1 MRNRTKDQMTL
12 TLIRHGETKA
22 NAQRR
27 YLGKTDESLSEHGI
41 RILQSYKERN
51 LYPRADYLFS
61 SPMKR
66 CIETAEI
73 LYPAEKPVLIPEWE
87 EIDFGRFEYRSYE
100 KLEDDAYYRRWLESN
115 GTLDF
120 PEGESRET
128 FIGRCRNGL
137 QRMYG
142 IVQRAQKVRRPDTEK
157 EPVRVSAIVHGG
169 TIMALLSSYGK
180 GNGQKGYFD
189 YQAANGR
196 GYLCR
201 AEVHNANG
209 APEIWIEEAMEL

>member
-12 TLIRHGETKA
+12 ALIRHGETKA

-100 KLEDDAYYRRWLESN
+100 ELEDDAYYRRWLESN

-142 IVQRAQKVRRPDTEK
+142 IVQR
-157 EPVRVSAIVHGG
+157 
-169 TIMALLSSYGK
+169 GK
-180 GNGQKGYFD
+180 K
-189 YQAANGR
+189 
-196 GYLCR
+196 
-201 AEVHNANG
+201 
-209 APEIWIEEAMEL
+209 